1 MHEFITFKND
11 IELALSAHPELL
23 AMWEPLKNITFAPKL
38 SCECT
43 EDELNERMLK
53 LDAANIDT
61 VVDSFWSYD
70 FIGKLLNE
78 MTVRLA
84 LKPNSIFRFYQFFS
98 DEELQ
103 DFSHVVPYLD
113 STMRLFKKQTG
124 LADIT
129 SPFAPKLIAGYKSPY
144 FALVFDE
151 FKEEE
156 MEGQKVSVIDIA
168 LWDLAIC

>member
-1 MHEFITFKND
+1 MYEFVTFEKD

-23 AMWEPLKNITFAPKL
+23 AMWESLKHITFAPKS
-38 SCECT
+38 SCECN
-43 EDELNERMLK
+43 ESELNERARK

-70 FIGKLLNE
+70 FITKLLNE
-78 MTVRLA
+78 MTVRLS

-98 DEELQ
+98 EEELQ
-103 DFSHVVPYLD
+103 DFSHVVLYLD
-113 STMRLFKKQTG
+113 STMNIFKEKTG
-124 LADIT
+124 LSDIT

-151 FKEEE
+151 FKEEVVD
-156 MEGQKVSVIDIA
+156 GKNVSVIDIV
-168 LWDLAIC
+168 LWDLAVC